1 MMNKEDIN
9 DRIISEGNTISRGM
23 SRFLADEIVKDILEK
38 NAKYDLVDFVPS
50 EDKVYPC
57 TACAIRDICDGTVKS
72 DDSYIESLI
81 YVCIE
86 HENKTVILKENNNE

>member
-9 DRIISEGNTISRGM
+9 DRIISEGNTISAGM
-23 SRFLADEIVKDILEK
+23 SKFLADGIVKDILEG

-50 EDKVYPC
+50 EDRVYPC
-57 TACAIRDICDGTVKS
+57 TGCAIRDICDGAVEIE
-72 DDSYIESLI
+72 DSYIESLI

-86 HENKTVILKENNNE
+86 HENKTVILKESNNE

>member
-1 MMNKEDIN
+1 MNKEDVN
-9 DRIISEGNTISRGM
+9 DRIINEGNTISAGM
-23 SRFLADEIVKDILEK
+23 SKFLADGIVKDILEG

-50 EDKVYPC
+50 EDKIYPC
-57 TACAIRDICDGTVKS
+57 TGCAIRDICDGTVRS

-86 HENKTVILKENNNE
+86 HDNKTVILKESNNE

>member
-1 MMNKEDIN
+1 MMNKEDVT
-9 DRIISEGNTISRGM
+9 DRIINEGNTISGGM
-23 SRFLADEIVKDILEK
+23 SKFLADEIAKDILEK

-50 EDKVYPC
+50 EDKIYPC
-57 TACAIRDICDGTVKS
+57 TSCAIRDICDGTVRS

-86 HENKTVILKENNNE
+86 HENKTVILKEAKDE

>member
-1 MMNKEDIN
+1 MNKEDIN
-9 DRIISEGNTISRGM
+9 DRIINEGNVISSGM
-23 SRFLADEIVKDILEK
+23 SRFLADGIARDILEK

-57 TACAIRDICDGTVKS
+57 TGCAIRDICDGTVRS

>member
-1 MMNKEDIN
+1 MMNKEDID
-9 DRIISEGNTISRGM
+9 DRIISEGNAISSGM
-23 SRFLADEIVKDILEK
+23 SKFLADGIAKDILEG

-50 EDKVYPC
+50 EDKIYPC
-57 TACAIRDICDGTVKS
+57 TGCAIRDICDGTVKS

-86 HENKTVILKENNNE
+86 HENKTVILKESNNE

>member
-1 MMNKEDIN
+1 MINKEDIN
-9 DRIISEGNTISRGM
+9 DRIISEGNAISGGM
-23 SRFLADEIVKDILEK
+23 SRFLADEIARDILEK

-50 EDKVYPC
+50 EDKIYPC
-57 TACAIRDICDGTVKS
+57 TGCAIRDICDGTVRS

>member
-9 DRIISEGNTISRGM
+9 DRIISEGNAISGGM
-23 SRFLADEIVKDILEK
+23 SRFLADEIARDILEK

-50 EDKVYPC
+50 EGKIYPC
-57 TACAIRDICDGTVKS
+57 TGCAIRDICDGNVKS

-81 YVCIE
+81 YVCVGY
-86 HENKTVILKENNNE
+86 ENKTVILKGDKDE

>member
-1 MMNKEDIN
+1 MMNKEDID
-9 DRIISEGNTISRGM
+9 DRIISEGNTISGGM
-23 SRFLADEIVKDILEK
+23 SKFLADGIARDILEK

-57 TACAIRDICDGTVKS
+57 TGCAIRDMCDGTVKIE
-72 DDSYIESLI
+72 DSYIESLI

-86 HENKTVILKENNNE
+86 HENKTVILKENNND

>member
-1 MMNKEDIN
+1 MMNKEDVN
-9 DRIISEGNTISRGM
+9 DRIISEGNTISAGM
-23 SRFLADEIVKDILEK
+23 SRFLADGIAKDILEK

-50 EDKVYPC
+50 EDKIYPC
-57 TACAIRDICDGTVKS
+57 TGCAIRDICDGTVRS

-86 HENKTVILKENNNE
+86 HENKTVILKESNNE

>member
-1 MMNKEDIN
+1 MNKEDIN
-9 DRIISEGNTISRGM
+9 DRIISEGNAISSGM
-23 SRFLADEIVKDILEK
+23 SRFLADEIARDILEK
-38 NAKYDLVDFVPS
+38 NTKYDLVDFVPS
-50 EDKVYPC
+50 KDKVYPC
-57 TACAIRDICDGTVKS
+57 TGCAIRDICDGTVRS

>member
-1 MMNKEDIN
+1 MMNKKDIN
-9 DRIISEGNTISRGM
+9 DRIISEGNAISGGM
-23 SRFLADEIVKDILEK
+23 SRFLADGIVKDILEG

-57 TACAIRDICDGTVKS
+57 TGCAIRDICDGTVRS

-86 HENKTVILKENNNE
+86 HENKTVILKESNNE

>member
-1 MMNKEDIN
+1 MNKEDIN
-9 DRIISEGNTISRGM
+9 DRIISEGNTISAGM
-23 SRFLADEIVKDILEK
+23 SKFLADGIAKDILEE

-50 EDKVYPC
+50 EDKIYPC
-57 TACAIRDICDGTVKS
+57 TGCAIRDICDGTVKS

>member
-9 DRIISEGNTISRGM
+9 DRIISEGNAISSGM
-23 SRFLADEIVKDILEK
+23 SRFLADEIARDILEK
-38 NAKYDLVDFVPS
+38 NTKYDLVDFVPS
-50 EDKVYPC
+50 EDRVYPC
-57 TACAIRDICDGTVKS
+57 TGCAIRDICDGTVRS

-86 HENKTVILKENNNE
+86 HENKTVILKENNND

>member
-1 MMNKEDIN
+1 MINKEDIN
-9 DRIISEGNTISRGM
+9 DTIISEGNAISSGM
-23 SRFLADEIVKDILEK
+23 SRFLADEIARDILEK

-57 TACAIRDICDGTVKS
+57 TGCAIRDICDGIVKS

-86 HENKTVILKENNNE
+86 HENKTVILKGDKND

>member
-9 DRIISEGNTISRGM
+9 DRIMSEGNAISGGM
-23 SRFLADEIVKDILEK
+23 SRFLADEIARDILEK

-50 EDKVYPC
+50 EGKIYPC
-57 TACAIRDICDGTVKS
+57 TDCAIRDICDGIVKS

-81 YVCIE
+81 YVCIV
-86 HENKTVILKENNNE
+86 HENKTVILKESNNE

>member
-9 DRIISEGNTISRGM
+9 DRIISEDNAISGGM
-23 SRFLADEIVKDILEK
+23 SKFLADGIARDILEG

-57 TACAIRDICDGTVKS
+57 TGCAIRDICDGAVRS

-86 HENKTVILKENNNE
+86 HENKTVILKESNNE

>member
-1 MMNKEDIN
+1 MMNKEDIT
-9 DRIISEGNTISRGM
+9 DRIINEGNTISGGM
-23 SRFLADEIVKDILEK
+23 SKFLADEIAKDILEK

-50 EDKVYPC
+50 EDRIYPC
-57 TACAIRDICDGTVKS
+57 TDCAIRDICDGTVRS

-86 HENKTVILKENNNE
+86 HENKTVILKEAKDE

>member
-1 MMNKEDIN
+1 MINKEDAN
-9 DRIISEGNTISRGM
+9 DRIINEGNTISGGM
-23 SRFLADEIVKDILEK
+23 SKFLADEIAEDILEK

-50 EDKVYPC
+50 EDNIYPC
-57 TACAIRDICDGTVKS
+57 TGCAIRDICDGIVRS

-86 HENKTVILKENNNE
+86 HENKTVILKEPKDE

>member
-9 DRIISEGNTISRGM
+9 DRIISEGNTISTGM
-23 SRFLADEIVKDILEK
+23 SKFLADGIAKDILEK

-50 EDKVYPC
+50 EDKIYPC
-57 TACAIRDICDGTVKS
+57 TGCAIRDICDGTVRS

>member
-1 MMNKEDIN
+1 MNKEDIN
-9 DRIISEGNTISRGM
+9 DRIISEGNAISRGM
-23 SRFLADEIVKDILEK
+23 SRFLADEVARDILEK

-57 TACAIRDICDGTVKS
+57 TGCAIRDICDGTVRS
-72 DDSYIESLI
+72 YDSYIESLI

>member
-1 MMNKEDIN
+1 MMNKEDVN
-9 DRIISEGNTISRGM
+9 DRIINESNTISAGM
-23 SRFLADEIVKDILEK
+23 SKFLADGTARDILEK

-57 TACAIRDICDGTVKS
+57 TGCAIRDICDGTVRS

>member
-9 DRIISEGNTISRGM
+9 DRIISEGNAISSGM
-23 SRFLADEIVKDILEK
+23 SKFLADEIARDILEK

-50 EDKVYPC
+50 EDKIYPC
-57 TACAIRDICDGTVKS
+57 TGCAIRDICDGTTRI

-81 YVCIE
+81 YVCIA
-86 HENKTVILKENNNE
+86 HDNKTVILKESNNE